1 LIEHVVGRRCYRARL
16 TRRVS
21 RSIILPA
28 LTFYPVRGPLV
39 RMIPLLDLAF
49 APLPRSRAVRRTK
62 VVGSDWVGEHIVPK
76 NAAQTSGAGTDG
88 AVLYMHGGAF
98 VFCGLHSHRP
108 VATDLALGSGLPVLS
123 VDYRLYPRGVIQD
136 AVDDCVEAFEHLV
149 EQGMDPAKIVLAG
162 DSAGGHL
169 AFAVTL
175 ALRDLGYPT
184 AGIVAFSPWLDFD
197 HTTKT
202 GYFNHERDVMIP
214 ARRLRRVAELAL
226 GVIKVEPEHSPVN
239 ADLTGLPPVLMIC
252 AEDEVLRIDSE
263 LMRERLLAH
272 GIPVQL
278 QIWSGTLHAFPAI
291 PVPVPDIL
299 AARAVAAEFIRESV
313 DAASVTAVDVVA

>member
-1 LIEHVVGRRCYRARL
+1 MIEHVVGRRCYRARL

-28 LTFYPVRGPLV
+28 LTVYPVRGPLV

-49 APLPRSRAVRRTK
+49 TPLPRSRAVRRTK
-62 VVGSDWVGEHIVPK
+62 VVGSQWIAEHIVPK
-76 NAAQTSGAGTDG
+76 GGADSDG

-98 VFCGLHSHRP
+98 VFCGLNSHRP

-123 VDYRLYPRGVIQD
+123 VAYRLYPKGVLKD
-136 AVDDCVEAFEHLV
+136 AVEDCVEAFEHLV
-149 EQGMDPAKIVLAG
+149 AEGVDPARIVLAG

-175 ALRDLGYPT
+175 ALRDLGYST

-197 HTTKT
+197 HTTKMSH
-202 GYFNHERDVMIP
+202 FNRDRDVMIP
-214 ARRLRRVAELAL
+214 ATRLRQVARLAL
-226 GVIKVEPEHSPVN
+226 GVKKVDPEHSPVN
-239 ADLTGLPPVLMIC
+239 ADLNGLPPVLMIC
-252 AEDEVLRIDSE
+252 AEDEVLRVDAE
-263 LMRERLLAH
+263 LMRTRLLAH

-278 QIWSGTLHAFPAI
+278 KIWSGTLHAFPAF

-299 AARAVAAEFIRESV
+299 AARALAAEFIRESV
-313 DAASVTAVDVVA
+313 EAASAAAAIEVA